1 MFEIE
6 ALSFGCFL
14 RYQLALQDNNLEPVG
29 QQYRSGGRL
38 LQGFFHI
45 VEHGEIVQQILQS
58 YLQEYLPYL
67 LLLGR
72 DHQLQLG

>member
-14 RYQLALQDNNLEPVG
+14 RHQLALQDNNLEPVG
-29 QQYRSGGRL
+29 RQYRSGGRL

-45 VEHGEIVQQILQS
+45 VEQGGNCTANPAIIPARVSPI
-58 YLQEYLPYL
+58 PPVAW
-67 LLLGR
+67 
-72 DHQLQLG
+72 